1 MENFKNW
8 MTEAAN
14 IMFDDSK
21 NDLRSLPKSVRL
33 QILIV
38 LSFVWSTVFSLY
50 VFSVTSFIFGRVFYS
65 RYLQYIERARTEL
78 IYEKFGLTLTQLMN
92 ELNIM
97 FVVRTCN
104 IKYLKS
110 AVFEDNLS
118 VETTVLKK
126 TNVRLNLLQEV
137 KRDAE
142 ILVSAEV
149 ELAVVDRSGSIKKLT
164 KDFFAKI

>member
-1 MENFKNW
+1 MIE
-8 MTEAAN
+8 
-14 IMFDDSK
+14 IMSK
-21 NDLRSLPKSVRL
+21 SHIYKLKG
-33 QILIV
+33 
-38 LSFVWSTVFSLY
+38 FVEDVD
-50 VFSVTSFIFGRVFYS
+50 FGRVFYS

-92 ELNIM
+92 DNDIM

-126 TNVRLNLLQEV
+126 TNVRLNLLQVV

-164 KDFFAKI
+164 KDFFEKI

>member
-1 MENFKNW
+1 MIE
-8 MTEAAN
+8 
-14 IMFDDSK
+14 IMSK
-21 NDLRSLPKSVRL
+21 SHIYKLKV
-33 QILIV
+33 
-38 LSFVWSTVFSLY
+38 FVEDVD
-50 VFSVTSFIFGRVFYS
+50 FGRVFYS

-92 ELNIM
+92 EHDIM
-97 FVVRTCN
+97 FVVRMCN
-104 IKYLKS
+104 IKYLKQ
-110 AVFEDNLS
+110 ALFEDNLS

-149 ELAVVDRSGSIKKLT
+149 ELAVVDRSGSIKKLSR
-164 KDFFAKI
+164 DFFAKI

>member
-1 MENFKNW
+1 
-8 MTEAAN
+8 
-14 IMFDDSK
+14 
-21 NDLRSLPKSVRL
+21 
-33 QILIV
+33 
-38 LSFVWSTVFSLY
+38 
-50 VFSVTSFIFGRVFYS
+50 
-65 RYLQYIERARTEL
+65 
-78 IYEKFGLTLTQLMN
+78 MN
-92 ELNIM
+92 EHDIM

-149 ELAVVDRSGSIKKLT
+149 ELAVVDRSGSIKKLA
-164 KDFFAKI
+164 KDFFEKI

>member
-1 MENFKNW
+1 MIE
-8 MTEAAN
+8 
-14 IMFDDSK
+14 IMSK
-21 NDLRSLPKSVRL
+21 SHIYELKV
-33 QILIV
+33 
-38 LSFVWSTVFSLY
+38 Y
-50 VFSVTSFIFGRVFYS
+50 VEDVDFGRVFYS

-92 ELNIM
+92 EYDIM
-97 FVVRTCN
+97 FVVRSCN

-137 KRDAE
+137 KRGE
-142 ILVSAEV
+142 EVLVSAEV
-149 ELAVVDRSGSIKKLT
+149 ELAVVDRSGSIKKLS